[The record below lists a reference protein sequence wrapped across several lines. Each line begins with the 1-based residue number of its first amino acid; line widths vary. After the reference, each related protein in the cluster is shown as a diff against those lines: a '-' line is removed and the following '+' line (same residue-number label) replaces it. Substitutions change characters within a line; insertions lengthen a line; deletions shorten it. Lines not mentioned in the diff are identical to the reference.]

1 MLILRDHKKKLIL
14 WMKMNL
20 ITYDNKTIDTSLY
33 WIEIKYNL
41 DNLVIYID
49 GEERKVTNNEKI
61 NNVTEL

>member
-1 MLILRDHKKKLIL
+1 
-14 WMKMNL
+14 MKMNL
-20 ITYDNKTIDTSLY
+20 IKYDNKTIDTSLY